1 MPGEEDD
8 LDDQPEELQNIEEM
22 KDEEA
27 KSITENRELDRTKIN
42 QTK

>member
-22 KDEEA
+22 KNEEA